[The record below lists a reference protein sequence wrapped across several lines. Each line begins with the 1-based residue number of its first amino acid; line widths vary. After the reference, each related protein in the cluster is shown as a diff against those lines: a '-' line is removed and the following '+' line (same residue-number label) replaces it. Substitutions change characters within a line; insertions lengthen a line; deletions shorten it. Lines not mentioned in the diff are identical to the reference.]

1 MAQLTTFIK
10 QVLALILSAVAAVGG
25 LFAGTPSVPEGDI
38 TLVNEYSYNLD
49 EGIAF
54 GQGITTDGTYFYG
67 FGALKVAAYCGIAK
81 IDAKTGEI
89 VKSVDYCIPKELML
103 KGYSHL
109 GDGSYYDGKLYIAC
123 EDFGFR
129 NPAILVYDAET
140 LDFVEYHVIPKGV
153 LSDDHIPWC
162 VINNGIVYISEFDD
176 VSEIKMLK
184 FDDFS
189 YLGSIKLDSTLN
201 SIQGGDIYNGVLY
214 LSSDDG
220 NKVKPTYAV
229 DLRTGHV
236 EVAFVRGT
244 GNVNTE
250 AEGLAI
256 YPFEDGSLFHITDVG
271 SCVTIRSYAPTK

>member
-1 MAQLTTFIK
+1 MTQLTAFIK

-38 TLVNEYSYNLD
+38 TLVNEYSYSLD

-140 LDFVEYHVIPKGV
+140 LDFVEYHVVPKGV

-162 VINNGIVYISEFDD
+162 VVNNGIVYISEFED

-189 YLGSIKLDSTLN
+189 YLGSIKLDSTIT

-244 GNVNTE
+244 GNVNAE

>member
-38 TLVNEYSYNLD
+38 TLVNEYSYSLD

-140 LDFVEYHVIPKGV
+140 LDFVEYHVVPKGV

-189 YLGSIKLDSTLN
+189 YLGSIKLDSTIT

>member
-38 TLVNEYSYNLD
+38 TLVNEYSYSLD

-140 LDFVEYHVIPKGV
+140 LDFVEYHVVPKGV

-162 VINNGIVYISEFDD
+162 VINKGIVYISEFDD
-176 VSEIKMLK
+176 ISEIKMLK

-189 YLGSIKLDSTLN
+189 YLGSIKLDSTIT